1 MYVNHQMYVNIT
13 ADFCK
18 ISQLSQGREDFGE
31 EFVQKFKA
39 LETQDSDPEITI
51 LLFQLA
57 IHHSHCPI
65 SIYSYAVAIMD
76 FVTQGQLK

>member
-1 MYVNHQMYVNIT
+1 MYVNIR

-18 ISQLSQGREDFGE
+18 ISQLSQGRKDFGE

-39 LETQDSDPEITI
+39 PETQDSDPEITI

-57 IHHSHCPI
+57 FHHSH
-65 SIYSYAVAIMD
+65 STYSYTVAIMD

>member
-1 MYVNHQMYVNIT
+1 MYVNIR

-31 EFVQKFKA
+31 ESVQKFKA
-39 LETQDSDPEITI
+39 PETQDSDPEITI

-65 SIYSYAVAIMD
+65 STYSCTVAIMD